1 MILQSVACMSAS
13 DMRDRKKE
21 PGCRWRSS
29 GLRHYL
35 GARVTRLAWRMASDP
50 KLEFHPD
57 TMEAKAK
64 EVSAKL
70 TGQTARLA
78 DATI

>member
-1 MILQSVACMSAS
+1 
-13 DMRDRKKE
+13 
-21 PGCRWRSS
+21 
-29 GLRHYL
+29 
-35 GARVTRLAWRMASDP
+35 MASDP